1 MPFLCKPPHKTAE
14 INLSERVKE
23 YRQYLP
29 RNCTWFI
36 AEQTITRTTRTDI
49 LLGHFIYPLT
59 LLYFFPPAAISWIS
73 FSYLIDTSQVRSF
86 SIFGPALCY
95 PFCVV
100 ATEKLA
106 DYAGQHLAA
115 ERITHAGTKLFVTDS
130 STSHVPRFSLAAAKL
145 NLRAALVLRHSG
157 FFLLPSLHSRIHISY
172 NQQHILLHKITST
185 RLLH

>member
-1 MPFLCKPPHKTAE
+1 MKNSVSIYFCL
-14 INLSERVKE
+14 LSV
-23 YRQYLP
+23 
-29 RNCTWFI
+29 C
-36 AEQTITRTTRTDI
+36 I
-49 LLGHFIYPLT
+49 LSKIYI

-73 FSYLIDTSQVRSF
+73 FSYLSDTSQVRSF

-145 NLRAALVLRHSG
+145 NLRAALVLRPSG
-157 FFLLPSLHSRIHISY
+157 SFLLPFIHSRMHISY
-172 NQQHILLHKITST
+172 NQQHAFFTET
-185 RLLH
+185 RAHIS

>member
-1 MPFLCKPPHKTAE
+1 MKNSVSIYFCL
-14 INLSERVKE
+14 LSV
-23 YRQYLP
+23 
-29 RNCTWFI
+29 C
-36 AEQTITRTTRTDI
+36 I
-49 LLGHFIYPLT
+49 LSKIYI

-115 ERITHAGTKLFVTDS
+115 ERIIHAGTKLFVTDS
-130 STSHVPRFSLAAAKL
+130 STNHVPRSDLAAARSDLKETF
-145 NLRAALVLRHSG
+145 V
-157 FFLLPSLHSRIHISY
+157 
-172 NQQHILLHKITST
+172 
-185 RLLH
+185 